1 MSAIPDL
8 RDVMQVCYNGHVITD
23 LLKSCPQLR
32 QSTCDQC
39 GAATLDHCLTCGA
52 ELPGAVPT
60 PGLVGSRRA
69 PERCLRCGAP
79 FPWTQANPAPAPDD
93 ALTPLTKALR
103 RLPRVIRELR
113 NRQTDRPGFRI
124 EDRRDLEDLL
134 RALLPLWFDQVWPQ
148 SRTPSYAAQ
157 TQTDFL
163 LTSEQ
168 IALTVKLVGSSIN
181 EQQLASQWQEDI
193 SHYAAQPNCRTLL
206 GVVYDPLGAIPD
218 PRRQETAWSR
228 TERMLKA
235 QWLIAET
242 S

>member
-1 MSAIPDL
+1 MSAHPDL

-23 LLKSCPQLR
+23 LLKSCPQHR

-79 FPWTQANPAPAPDD
+79 FPWTLASPPPAPDD
-93 ALTPLTKALR
+93 SLATLTKALR

-113 NRQTDRPGFRI
+113 NRQSDRPPFRI

-134 RALLPLWFDQVWPQ
+134 RALLPLWFDQVWQQ

-157 TQTDFL
+157 SQTDFVIAP
-163 LTSEQ
+163 EQ
-168 IALTVKLVGSSIN
+168 
-181 EQQLASQWQEDI
+181 
-193 SHYAAQPNCRTLL
+193 
-206 GVVYDPLGAIPD
+206 
-218 PRRQETAWSR
+218 
-228 TERMLKA
+228 
-235 QWLIAET
+235 
-242 S
+242 